1 MKRIYYLMITLLVL
15 TFASSPV
22 MAQHSRKG
30 NNEIKKEMKKEVRKK
45 RREIEAAQQ
54 EYLYEK
60 GMQALK
66 EQSFIVRVDQLIY
79 PKGRTQFVT
88 ARTNFIYMNQGNAV
102 IQIATSNFYLGQNGV
117 GGITVE
123 GTPSNITMKSDKKG
137 YTFYEFTVQ
146 GIAVSANV
154 TIQVVPGS
162 NRVDVTIYP
171 NFSNNKLTMTGSLVP
186 FDSSLIYQGK
196 TL

>member
-1 MKRIYYLMITLLVL
+1 MITLLVL
-15 TFASSPV
+15 TFASSSV
-22 MAQHSRKG
+22 MAQYSRKG
-30 NNEIKKEMKKEVRKK
+30 NNEMKKEMKKEARKK

-102 IQIATSNFYLGQNGV
+102 IQIATRNFSPGQNGI

-123 GTPSNITMKSDKKG
+123 GIPSNITMKRDKKG

-146 GIAVSANV
+146 GVAVSANV

-162 NRVDVTIYP
+162 NRVDVNIYP
-171 NFSNNKLTMTGSLVP
+171 NFSNNKLTMTGTLVP
-186 FDSSLIYQGK
+186 FDSSLIYQGQ